1 MMISNITLKDREKLV
16 RVNDPECIGVI
27 QIEKLAIAGDEV
39 FAGAGKDKIILPV
52 RRDAFD
58 ALREL
63 RRFCNTPN
71 FGQSFGQVA
80 LVEPIAKI
88 RL

>member
-1 MMISNITLKDREKLV
+1 
-16 RVNDPECIGVI
+16 VI
-27 QIEKLAIAGDEV
+27 QIEKLALAGDEV
-39 FAGAGKDKIILPV
+39 FGGAGKGSRKDKIILSM
-52 RRDAFD
+52 RRDAVE

-63 RRFCNTPN
+63 RRFCNTPDL
-71 FGQSFGQVA
+71 GQPSGQVA